1 MDNIIHLSCSTEMRD
16 RIVDMAK
23 ANNLSMS
30 ALLRMAVQSFLENPQ
45 ISLVAEKETN
55 DSPHGG
61 TNAY

>member
-16 RIVDMAK
+16 RIVVMAK

-45 ISLVAEKETN
+45 ISLVAEK
-55 DSPHGG
+55 GG
-61 TNAY
+61 E